1 MKANLANLPLTA
13 ANNYQ
18 VANQSTVTKQTA
30 TKLTVAKQTTNQ
42 ETNHQIIANNQA
54 PAVELVAS
62 SYEAFVEL
70 LYNEIKS
77 QVKAS
82 PAGVK
87 VIAERIAK
95 EVTRICDKSARIQ
108 TSGET
113 NSWQLTLGRHRIQK
127 CLRYYQMGSHRGRVE
142 LHSSLGAI
150 VYRHISVPGSQ
161 LGFDGRYNL
170 IEDFLQAFYIEA
182 IKAFRRENELAEDY
196 TPRTQLQLAEYMAF
210 TEQYAKR
217 RINLPGGC
225 NQQLIILRAQ
235 GFTRRQPQ
243 ETTVD
248 FEAAVESA
256 KTEDGEAYQRS
267 STVQQLRSQMVAQSN
282 HDIAED
288 SERDRVIS
296 ELIKYLEAQDQ
307 KDCVDYLVLKMQDLS
322 APEIDQILGLTSR
335 QRDYLQQRFKYHVEK
350 FSRTHQWQLVHQWL
364 GVGLEQKLGL
374 STHQW
379 ECFVSQLNE
388 QQKQILH
395 LKAEKH
401 SDQIIAKTVKCT
413 PKQLQKRWTQLLEM
427 AWAIR
432 NGNAEVQIG

>member
-1 MKANLANLPLTA
+1 MKANLANLPVTSPTLT
-13 ANNYQ
+13 
-18 VANQSTVTKQTA
+18 TVNHTPTA
-30 TKLTVAKQTTNQ
+30 TESSVYRYVDAQNTDSHTD
-42 ETNHQIIANNQA
+42 
-54 PAVELVAS
+54 ELVDLI
-62 SYEAFVEL
+62 YH
-70 LYNEIKS
+70 EIKS
-77 QVKAS
+77 QVNAS

-87 VIAERIAK
+87 AIAERIAK

-108 TSGET
+108 TSGQA
-113 NSWQLTLGRHRIQK
+113 NSWQLTLARHRIQK
-127 CLRYYQMGSHRGRVE
+127 CLRYYQLGSQRGRVE

-150 VYRHISVPGSQ
+150 VYRHISVPGTQ
-161 LGFDGRYNL
+161 LGFDGRYSL

-196 TPRTQLQLAEYMAF
+196 TPRTRLQLAEYMAF

-235 GFTRRQPQ
+235 GFSRRQPQ

-267 STVQQLRSQMVAQSN
+267 STVQQLRSQMVSQN
-282 HDIAED
+282 HHDIAED

-296 ELIKYLEAQDQ
+296 ELIKYLEVQGQQD
-307 KDCVDYLVLKMQDLS
+307 CIDYLTLKMQDLS

-350 FSRTHQWQLVHQWL
+350 FARTHEWQLVHQWL
-364 GVGLEQKLGL
+364 GAGLDQKLGL
-374 STHQW
+374 SSHQW

-388 QQKQILH
+388 QQRQILN
-395 LKAEKH
+395 LKAERH

-413 PKQLQKRWTQLLEM
+413 PKQLQKRWTKLLEM
-427 AWAIR
+427 AWSIR
-432 NGNAEVQIG
+432 NGNTEMQTG